1 LLSIFL
7 TKKWFHH
14 SQLSD
19 MVQVVPE
26 NLSIETTVPKAL
38 TVKEKHHFLIDF
50 GGSEESVA
58 FEKKISGARNDRC
71 V

>member
-1 LLSIFL
+1 
-7 TKKWFHH
+7 
-14 SQLSD
+14 
-19 MVQVVPE
+19 
-26 NLSIETTVPKAL
+26 L